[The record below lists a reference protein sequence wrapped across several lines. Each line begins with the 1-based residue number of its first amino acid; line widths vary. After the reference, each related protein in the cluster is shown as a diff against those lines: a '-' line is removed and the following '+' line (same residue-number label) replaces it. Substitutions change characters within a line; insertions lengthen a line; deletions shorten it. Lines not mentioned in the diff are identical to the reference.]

1 MSELVKLYADKELTQ
16 LYGACSC
23 GEVNERWS
31 PNFYF
36 YSHKEIDD
44 KDYYATWGFGTP
56 TYYNNPAPNFV
67 NTMPQQTDRNTWK
80 AFYITSNLRM
90 WYQWMPSAFTTFAI
104 KEIEM
109 QNVSGTWVTLAAA
122 SGGRALID
130 ISINDPNM
138 YFEGVGFLYG
148 PHNWIVDSR
157 PWYKG
162 NGYWVILRNRD
173 TTSGNTVTVG
183 GLFISENCL
192 ELEQGKRKRTRN
204 DRKGGGATGTIPRGN
219 IAPMPVQ
226 AINNILMNLVQGNG
240 YGLTWYRLFGN
251 ALPQITRFMYPRL
264 AVSSALT
271 SARRSAFVSLVAV
284 PYDVPSY
291 ATNLNTVY
299 LADKTIT
306 IDGDAQANLVG
317 ALIVNVTM
325 GKFTLRGQLQNDFTD
340 ITYTEYTLYLP
351 GYGTVPID
359 SAACAQGEV
368 VVDAALD
375 TRNGNV
381 TYMVS
386 TISDSDDGYTLLGH
400 YSANIGVK
408 IPVSGTSSMG
418 DALGLV
424 TNLGKTAS
432 ATVQSIGAFGSGNVA
447 AGMRSATSA
456 FDSLAGAAEQGVQ
469 APHVSN
475 GHLLDSN
482 ISGLCSPGVRLIV
495 TQNRV
500 LYTKG
505 YRDLIGQTSVGES
518 AYDEEDEKETQKLSD
533 FTDSGFISARF
544 VKINVPFLNAQER
557 EELRELLKGGVW
569 L

>member
-1 MSELVKLYADKELTQ
+1 MSELMTLYRDADRTES
-16 LYGACSC
+16 YGTCSC
-23 GEVNERWS
+23 GESKERWNPMS
-31 PNFYF
+31 YAYVTKTVEDVDYKCAFAFSYPA
-36 YSHKEIDD
+36 SA
-44 KDYYATWGFGTP
+44 YYAQP
-56 TYYNNPAPNFV
+56 NPSFV
-67 NTMPQQTDRNTWK
+67 NTMPQTTEHYQNFVYLGDKIRFGYRWNPSRYT
-80 AFYITSNLRM
+80 AFSI
-90 WYQWMPSAFTTFAI
+90 SAIQIKNENDEWVDFTTSYSYLPA
-104 KEIEM
+104 
-109 QNVSGTWVTLAAA
+109 
-122 SGGRALID
+122 ID
-130 ISINDPNM
+130 ISAPNT
-138 YFEGVGFLYG
+138 YFMGVSFYYGVGNFGGWYTGYGYFL
-148 PHNWIVDSR
+148 V
-157 PWYKG
+157 
-162 NGYWVILRNRD
+162 LRTID
-173 TTSGNTVTVG
+173 TSSSTTNTVG
-183 GLFISENCL
+183 GLFLSENCFDL
-192 ELEQGKRKRTRN
+192 SQGKRKRTRN
-204 DRKGGGATGTIPRGN
+204 DRKGGGATGTIARGT
-219 IAPMPVQ
+219 IAPMPVR
-226 AINNILMNLVQGNG
+226 AINSLLMNLVQGNG

-271 SARRSAFVSLVAV
+271 SARRSAFISLVAV

-306 IDGDAQANLVG
+306 IDGDGQANLVG

-482 ISGLCSPGVRLIV
+482 ISGLCSPGVRMIV

-500 LYTKG
+500 LYTRG

-518 AYDEEDEKETQKLSD
+518 AYNDEQENEAQKLGD
-533 FTDSGFISARF
+533 FLNSGFISARF
-544 VKINVPFLNAQER
+544 VKINVPFLNAKER

-569 L
+569 M

>member
-1 MSELVKLYADKELTQ
+1 MSNNVTLYADNELSES
-16 LYGACSC
+16 YGTCSC
-23 GEVNERWS
+23 GETNEKWKS
-31 PNFYF
+31 HFYY

-44 KDYYATWGFGTP
+44 EDYYAAWGFGTP
-56 TYYNNPAPNFV
+56 IYYNNPAPSFV
-67 NTMPQQTDRNTWK
+67 NTMPQQTNASTLK
-80 AFYITSNLRM
+80 VFYITSNLRM
-90 WYQWMPSAFTTFAI
+90 WYQWMPSRFTTFAI
-104 KEIEM
+104 KQVDIR
-109 QNVSGTWVTLAAA
+109 NASGTWIDLALGG
-122 SGGRALID
+122 GGRSLVD
-130 ISINDPNM
+130 IPINDPDM

-148 PHNWIVDSR
+148 AHKWTMDSVT
-157 PWYKG
+157 YKG
-162 NGYWVILRNRD
+162 YGYWLILRNRD
-173 TTSGNTVTVG
+173 ISGGTTVTNG

-192 ELEQGKRKRTRN
+192 NQMIGKRKRTRN
-204 DRKGGGATGTIPRGN
+204 DRKGGGASGTIPRGT
-219 IAPMPVQ
+219 IAPMPVNY
-226 AINNILMNLVQGNG
+226 INNLLMNLVQGNG
-240 YGLTWYRLFGN
+240 YGLTWYRLFGD
-251 ALPQITRFMYPRL
+251 ALSQITRFMYPRL
-264 AVSSALT
+264 AVSGALT
-271 SARRSAFVSLVAV
+271 SARRNAFVSLIAI

-299 LADKTIT
+299 LADKTINME
-306 IDGDAQANLVG
+306 GGAQANLVG
-317 ALIVNVTM
+317 ALIVDITM

-340 ITYTEYTLYLP
+340 VAYTEYTLYLP

-359 SAACAQGEV
+359 ASACAQGEV
-368 VVDAALD
+368 IVDAALD
-375 TRNGNV
+375 VRNGNV

-432 ATVQSIGAFGSGNVA
+432 ATVQSVGAFGSGNVA

-456 FDSLAGAAEQGVQ
+456 FDSLASTAEQGVQ

-482 ISGLCSPGVRLIV
+482 ISGLCSPGVRMIV

-500 LYTKG
+500 LYTRG
-505 YRDLIGQTSVGES
+505 YRDLIGQTSAGES
-518 AYDEEDEKETQKLSD
+518 AYDDEEALEAQKLSD
-533 FTDSGFISARF
+533 YTGSGFFSARIS
-544 VKINVPFLNAQER
+544 KIDIPFLNDDEK

>member
-1 MSELVKLYADKELTQ
+1 MANFITLYSNDELSES
-16 LYGACSC
+16 YGACSC
-23 GEVNERWS
+23 GETNERWRT
-31 PNFYF
+31 NFFF

-44 KDYYATWGFGTP
+44 EDYYATFGFSTP
-56 TYYNNPAPNFV
+56 TYYNNPVPTFV
-67 NTMPQQTDRNTWK
+67 NTIPQQTVANTLK
-80 AFYITSNLRM
+80 VFYITSNLRI

-104 KEIEM
+104 KQVDIRNSNSE
-109 QNVSGTWVTLAAA
+109 WVVLAFK
-122 SGGRALID
+122 SGGGSLVD
-130 ISINDPNM
+130 IPINDPDT
-138 YFEGVGFLYG
+138 YFEGIGFLYG
-148 PHNWIVDSR
+148 AYKWTVDSR
-157 PWYKG
+157 TWYEG
-162 NGYWVILRNRD
+162 YGYWLILRNRD
-173 TTSGNTVTVG
+173 TSGGTTVTNG
-183 GLFISENCL
+183 GLFLSENCFS
-192 ELEQGKRKRTRN
+192 QMSGKRKRTRN
-204 DRKGGGATGTIPRGN
+204 DRKGGGASGTIPRGT
-219 IAPMPVQ
+219 IAPMPVG
-226 AINNILMNLVQGNG
+226 AINNLLMSLVQGNG

-264 AVSSALT
+264 AVSGALT
-271 SARRSAFVSLVAV
+271 SARRNAFVSLIAI

-291 ATNLNTVY
+291 PTNLNTVY
-299 LADKTIT
+299 LADKTINME
-306 IDGDAQANLVG
+306 GGAQANLVG
-317 ALIVNVTM
+317 ALVVSVTM
-325 GKFTLRGQLQNDFTD
+325 GKFTIRGQLQNDFTD
-340 ITYTEYTLYLP
+340 VSYTEYTLYLP

-359 SAACAQGEV
+359 PSACAQGEV

-432 ATVQSIGAFGSGNVA
+432 ATVQSVGAFSSGNVA

-456 FDSLAGAAEQGVQ
+456 FDSLASTAEQTVQ

-482 ISGLCSPGVRLIV
+482 ISGLCSPGVRMIV

-500 LYTKG
+500 LYTRG
-505 YRDLIGQTSVGES
+505 YRDLMGQTSVGES
-518 AYDEEDEKETQKLSD
+518 AYDDEQEKEAQKLGD
-533 FTDSGFISARF
+533 FVNSGFISARF
-544 VKINVPFLNAQER
+544 VKINIPFLNANER